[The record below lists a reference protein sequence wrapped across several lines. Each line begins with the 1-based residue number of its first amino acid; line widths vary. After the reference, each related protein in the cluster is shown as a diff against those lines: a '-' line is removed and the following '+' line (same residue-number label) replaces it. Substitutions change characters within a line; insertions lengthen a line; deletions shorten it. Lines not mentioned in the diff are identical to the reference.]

1 MHVVLASA
9 FAGHVSSSPEPG
21 ESGLSGTEHDDASLA
36 KTLSPMLMLVPYGT
50 SPVSHVKHNPYAL
63 RYSVDVLHDSTHEP
77 FHDVYPALHL
87 HCVFTQPP
95 IIRFPVGAF
104 AVLQIELY
112 VEFSGHNND

>member
-9 FAGHVSSSPEPG
+9 FAGHVLFSPPVPEP
-21 ESGLSGTEHDDASLA
+21 DDVEQNAASVVALA
-36 KTLSPMLMLVPYGT
+36 PFGT
-50 SPVSHVKHNPYAL
+50 SPASHVKHNPYAL
-63 RYSVDVLHDSTHEP
+63 RYSDASHDSTHEP